1 LNPEFPVETGD
12 ELSQFWHFVKMQK
25 LSSSTLSLYSKQ
37 VNWFCEVIQIEE
49 WISPLCFFR
58 RRDRKIYMD
67 RLIWS
72 PDEGIVHSQQIGDE
86 SSKSRFSQNG

>member
-58 RRDRKIYMD
+58 
-67 RLIWS
+67 
-72 PDEGIVHSQQIGDE
+72 
-86 SSKSRFSQNG
+86 